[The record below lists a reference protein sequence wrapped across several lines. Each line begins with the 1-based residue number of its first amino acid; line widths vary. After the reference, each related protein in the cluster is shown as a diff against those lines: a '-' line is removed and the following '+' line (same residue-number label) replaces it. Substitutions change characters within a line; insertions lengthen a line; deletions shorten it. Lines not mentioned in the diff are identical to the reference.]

1 MNKIYKS
8 KWSRVTQTWVATS
21 ELTKGMGKAA
31 AVVSLM
37 VLSNSAFAADCVAAA
52 DGSYLPGNTIP
63 SCNNVVA
70 ATTTRL
76 RPYNAVN

>member
-52 DGSYLPGNTIP
+52 DGS
-63 SCNNVVA
+63 
-70 ATTTRL
+70 
-76 RPYNAVN
+76 